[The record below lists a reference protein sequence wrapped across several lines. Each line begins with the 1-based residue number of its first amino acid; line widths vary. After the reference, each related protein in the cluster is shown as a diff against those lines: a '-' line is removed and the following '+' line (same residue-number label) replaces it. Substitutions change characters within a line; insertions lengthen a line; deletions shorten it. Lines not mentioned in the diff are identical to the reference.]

1 MLNKKT
7 ILISAVMAST
17 ILSGASHT
25 VSHAED
31 NSSQITQKIKE
42 VGVNP
47 EHPEIQ
53 SEIDRYGVKQLELET
68 VKQES
73 KKKETELNNHKQE
86 KTLAEEKL
94 KTLTDEEDKL
104 KKETEALE
112 NKLKE
117 IEEAKAQEEAAKNAV
132 STSGTSSGTTSNGG
146 SYGYGGGSLAFGADG
161 LLVEQHTAASQNVI
175 NLLLGIPNHSNGA
188 WYHQSTGL
196 DSYIDQLSI
205 EEAVNV
211 IHRIEGAGFGQ
222 TGSGYAG
229 FDTPESHRVFVEQQV
244 NRRFGGDI
252 RLLLK
257 KWGTYSYGGY

>member
-1 MLNKKT
+1 MVNKKT
-7 ILISAVMAST
+7 IAISAVMAST

-25 VSHAED
+25 VSHAEG
-31 NSSQITQKIKE
+31 NSQITQTIKE

-53 SEIDRYGVKQLELET
+53 SEMDRYGIKQLELEA

-73 KKKETELNNHKQE
+73 KKKETELNNHNQE

-104 KKETEALE
+104 KKETETLE

-117 IEEAKAQEEAAKNAV
+117 IEEAKAKEEAAKNAV
-132 STSGTSSGTTSNGG
+132 SKIGTSNRTTSNG
-146 SYGYGGGSLAFGADG
+146 SGSLSFGSDG

-175 NLLLGIPNHSNGA
+175 NLLLGIPNHSNGS

-222 TGSGYAG
+222 TGAGYAG

-244 NRRFGGDI
+244 NGRFGGDI

>member
-1 MLNKKT
+1 MISKKT
-7 ILISAVMAST
+7 IVISAVMASS
-17 ILSGASHT
+17 ILSGASPHT
-25 VSHAED
+25 VSYAED
-31 NSSQITQKIKE
+31 NSQIAQRIKE
-42 VGVNP
+42 VGINP

-53 SEIDRYGVKQLELET
+53 SEIDRYGVKQLELEA
-68 VKQES
+68 VKRES

-117 IEEAKAQEEAAKNAV
+117 IEETKAQEEV
-132 STSGTSSGTTSNGG
+132 SNNFVTTGASNSTTSNSG

-222 TGSGYAG
+222 TGAGYAG

-244 NRRFGGDI
+244 NGRFGGDI

>member
-1 MLNKKT
+1 MVNKKT
-7 ILISAVMAST
+7 IAISAVMAST
-17 ILSGASHT
+17 ILSGASYT
-25 VSHAED
+25 VSHAEG
-31 NSSQITQKIKE
+31 SGKIAQTVKE

-47 EHPEIQ
+47 EHPEIRP
-53 SEIDRYGVKQLELET
+53 EIDRYGVKQLELEA

-73 KKKETELNNHKQE
+73 KKKETELNNHNQE

-117 IEEAKAQEEAAKNAV
+117 IEEAKAKEEAAKNSV
-132 STSGTSSGTTSNGG
+132 SKSGTSNRITSNGG
-146 SYGYGGGSLAFGADG
+146 SYGYGGGSLAFGSDG

-175 NLLLGIPNHSNGA
+175 NLLLGIPNHSNGS

-196 DSYIDQLSI
+196 DSYIDQLSA

-222 TGSGYAG
+222 TGAGYAG

-244 NRRFGGDI
+244 NGRFGGDI

>member
-1 MLNKKT
+1 MVNKKT
-7 ILISAVMAST
+7 IAISAVMAST

-31 NSSQITQKIKE
+31 KSQINQTIKE

-47 EHPEIQ
+47 EHPEIRP
-53 SEIDRYGVKQLELET
+53 EIDRYGVKQLELEA

-73 KKKETELNNHKQE
+73 KKKETELNNHNQE

-117 IEEAKAQEEAAKNAV
+117 IEEAKAKEEAAKNAV
-132 STSGTSSGTTSNGG
+132 STSRTSNGTTSNGG
-146 SYGYGGGSLAFGADG
+146 SYGYGSGSLSFGSDG

-175 NLLLGIPNHSNGA
+175 NLLLGIPNHSNGS

-222 TGSGYAG
+222 TGAGYAG

-244 NRRFGGDI
+244 NGRFGGDI

>member
-1 MLNKKT
+1 MVNKKT
-7 ILISAVMAST
+7 IAISALMAST
-17 ILSGASHT
+17 ILSGATHT

-31 NSSQITQKIKE
+31 KSQINQTIKE

-47 EHPEIQ
+47 EHPEIRP
-53 SEIDRYGVKQLELET
+53 EIDRYGVKQLELES

-73 KKKETELNNHKQE
+73 KKKETELNNHNQE
-86 KTLAEEKL
+86 KSLAEEKL

-117 IEEAKAQEEAAKNAV
+117 IEEAKAKEEAAKNAV
-132 STSGTSSGTTSNGG
+132 STSGTSNGITSN
-146 SYGYGGGSLAFGADG
+146 SGGSLAFGADG

-175 NLLLGIPNHSNGA
+175 NLLLGIPNHSNGS

-222 TGSGYAG
+222 TGAGYAG
-229 FDTPESHRVFVEQQV
+229 FDTSESHRVFVEQQV
-244 NRRFGGDI
+244 NGRFGGDI

>member
-1 MLNKKT
+1 MVNKKT

-31 NSSQITQKIKE
+31 NSNKITQTIKE

-47 EHPEIQ
+47 EHPEIRP
-53 SEIDRYGVKQLELET
+53 EIDRYGVKQLELES

-73 KKKETELNNHKQE
+73 KKKETELNNHNQE

-117 IEEAKAQEEAAKNAV
+117 IEEAKAKEEAAKNAV
-132 STSGTSSGTTSNGG
+132 STSGTTSNGG
-146 SYGYGGGSLAFGADG
+146 GSLSFSSDG

-175 NLLLGIPNHSNGA
+175 NLLLGIPNHSNGS

-222 TGSGYAG
+222 TGAGYAG

-244 NRRFGGDI
+244 NRRFGGDV

>member
-1 MLNKKT
+1 MVNKKT
-7 ILISAVMAST
+7 IAISAVMAST

-31 NSSQITQKIKE
+31 KSQINQTIKE

-47 EHPEIQ
+47 EHPEIRP
-53 SEIDRYGVKQLELET
+53 EIDRYGVKQLELEA

-73 KKKETELNNHKQE
+73 KKKETELNNHNQE

-117 IEEAKAQEEAAKNAV
+117 IEEAKAKEEAAKNAV
-132 STSGTSSGTTSNGG
+132 SKIGTSNRTTSN
-146 SYGYGGGSLAFGADG
+146 GGGSLAFGADG

-222 TGSGYAG
+222 TGAGYAG

-244 NRRFGGDI
+244 NGRFGGDI

>member
-1 MLNKKT
+1 MVNKKT
-7 ILISAVMAST
+7 IAISAVIAST

-25 VSHAED
+25 VSHAEG
-31 NSSQITQKIKE
+31 NSQITQTIKE

-47 EHPEIQ
+47 GHPEIQ
-53 SEIDRYGVKQLELET
+53 SEMDRYGIKQLELEA

-73 KKKETELNNHKQE
+73 KKKETELNNHNQE

-117 IEEAKAQEEAAKNAV
+117 IEEAKAKEEAAKNAV
-132 STSGTSSGTTSNGG
+132 STSGTSNRTTSNGSG
-146 SYGYGGGSLAFGADG
+146 SPSFGSDG

-175 NLLLGIPNHSNGA
+175 NLLLGIPNHSNGS

-222 TGSGYAG
+222 TGAGYAG

-244 NRRFGGDI
+244 NGRFGGDI

>member
-1 MLNKKT
+1 M
-7 ILISAVMAST
+7 
-17 ILSGASHT
+17 
-25 VSHAED
+25 
-31 NSSQITQKIKE
+31 
-42 VGVNP
+42 
-47 EHPEIQ
+47 
-53 SEIDRYGVKQLELET
+53 DRYGIKQLELEA

-73 KKKETELNNHKQE
+73 KKKETELNNHNQE

-117 IEEAKAQEEAAKNAV
+117 IEEAKAKEEAAKNAV
-132 STSGTSSGTTSNGG
+132 STSGTSNGTTSN
-146 SYGYGGGSLAFGADG
+146 SGGSLSFGSDG

-175 NLLLGIPNHSNGA
+175 NLLLSIPNHSNGS

-222 TGSGYAG
+222 TGAGYAG

>member
-1 MLNKKT
+1 MVNKKT
-7 ILISAVMAST
+7 IAISAVMAST

-25 VSHAED
+25 VSHAEG
-31 NSSQITQKIKE
+31 NGQITQTIKE

-53 SEIDRYGVKQLELET
+53 SEMDRYGIKQLELEA

-73 KKKETELNNHKQE
+73 KKKETELNNHNQE

-117 IEEAKAQEEAAKNAV
+117 IEEAKAKEEAAKNAV
-132 STSGTSSGTTSNGG
+132 SKIGTSNRTTSNG
-146 SYGYGGGSLAFGADG
+146 SGSLSFGSDG

-175 NLLLGIPNHSNGA
+175 NLLLGIPNHSNGS

-196 DSYIDQLSI
+196 NSYIDQLSI

-222 TGSGYAG
+222 TGAGYAG

-244 NRRFGGDI
+244 NGRFGGDI

>member
-1 MLNKKT
+1 MISKKT
-7 ILISAVMAST
+7 IVISAVMASS
-17 ILSGASHT
+17 ILSGASPHT
-25 VSHAED
+25 VSYAED
-31 NSSQITQKIKE
+31 NSQIAQRIKE
-42 VGVNP
+42 VGINP

-53 SEIDRYGVKQLELET
+53 SEIDRYGVKQLELEAA
-68 VKQES
+68 KRES

-117 IEEAKAQEEAAKNAV
+117 IEETKAQEEVANNLV
-132 STSGTSSGTTSNGG
+132 STGTSNGG
-146 SYGYGGGSLAFGADG
+146 SYGYGGGNLAFGADG

-222 TGSGYAG
+222 TGAGYAG
-229 FDTPESHRVFVEQQV
+229 FDTPESHRVFIEQQV
-244 NRRFGGDI
+244 NGRFGGDI

>member
-1 MLNKKT
+1 MVNKKT
-7 ILISAVMAST
+7 IAISAVMAST

-25 VSHAED
+25 VSHAEG
-31 NSSQITQKIKE
+31 NSQITQTIKE
-42 VGVNP
+42 VGVSP

-53 SEIDRYGVKQLELET
+53 SEMDRYGIKQLELEA

-73 KKKETELNNHKQE
+73 KKKETELNNHNQE

-117 IEEAKAQEEAAKNAV
+117 IEEAKAKEEAAKNAV
-132 STSGTSSGTTSNGG
+132 STSGTSNGTTSN
-146 SYGYGGGSLAFGADG
+146 SGGSLSFGSDG

-175 NLLLGIPNHSNGA
+175 NLLLSIPNHSNGS

-222 TGSGYAG
+222 TGAGYAG

>member
-1 MLNKKT
+1 MVNKKT
-7 ILISAVMAST
+7 IAISAVMAST

-25 VSHAED
+25 VSHAEG
-31 NSSQITQKIKE
+31 NSQITQTIKE

-53 SEIDRYGVKQLELET
+53 SEMDRYGIKQLELEA

-73 KKKETELNNHKQE
+73 KKKETELNNHNQE

-117 IEEAKAQEEAAKNAV
+117 IEEAKAKEEAAKNAV
-132 STSGTSSGTTSNGG
+132 SKIGTSNGTTSNG
-146 SYGYGGGSLAFGADG
+146 SGSLSFGSDG

-175 NLLLGIPNHSNGA
+175 NLLLGIPNHSNGS

-222 TGSGYAG
+222 TGAGYAG

-244 NRRFGGDI
+244 NRRFGGDV